1 MIRVTKHGV
10 GRSETLQQPQ
20 ASQYV
25 LAGQSLVFQTEVPEL
40 DVFKQTTTNSI
51 YDDMLSHV
59 ASPLDIDYAE
69 AQTLYQGN
77 APFAGQDRQIK
88 VLEEQNKL
96 QVNIDGMPLCHIDL
110 AKDHVHFLNDKPYGE
125 QLNLEVL
132 FGPVMALLLLRHGIY
147 CLHSSAVK
155 TAAGSVGLLAE
166 SDLDKSTLSQNIDSS
181 WTQIADDVIPVMRD
195 EQCFKML
202 DFPQL
207 KLENNCAAYTEV
219 QPIKLDYLLKLEKE
233 NSSEIVFQELSRSE
247 GLLQIIRHT
256 MAAKLFNQEQIKAHA
271 SFARKLSA
279 VIPVISI
286 SYPRDIEKI
295 GEVRSKIVNYLRE
308 LS

>member
-40 DVFKQTTTNSI
+40 DVFKQTTTNTI

-88 VLEEQNKL
+88 VLEEQQKL

-110 AKDHVHFLNDKPYGE
+110 AKDHVHFLNDKPYGD

-132 FGPVMALLLLRHGIY
+132 LGPAMTLLLLKRGIY
-147 CLHSSAVK
+147 CLHAGVAK
-155 TAAGSVGLLAE
+155 TSIGTIGLIAE
-166 SDLDKSTLSQNIDSS
+166 SGVGKSTLSQHMDSS
-181 WTQIADDVIPVMRD
+181 WAQIADDVVPVVRD
-195 EQCFKML
+195 DKQFNML

-207 KLENNCAAYTEV
+207 KLNNNCAVYTES
-219 QPIKLDYLLKLEKE
+219 QPIKLDYLVRLEPVPTKKIKFE
-233 NSSEIVFQELSRSE
+233 KMPRAEA
-247 GLLQIIRHT
+247 LLQIIRHT
-256 MAAKLFNQEQIKAHA
+256 VAAKLFNRDQMKAHA
-271 SFARKLSA
+271 SFARKLSGA
-279 VIPVISI
+279 VPVVSV
-286 SYPRDIEKI
+286 SYPRDINKI
-295 GEVRSKIVNYLRE
+295 GKLRSKIIDYLRE
-308 LS
+308 L